1 MVLLLVFVKNNTT
14 SDYINYMFSLLFL
27 QARTKITSDK
37 KSKVNFSFL
46 NIFLCPF
53 ENKAS
58 DPHLRNALSLFLR
71 L

>member
-1 MVLLLVFVKNNTT
+1 MLEKQMLTMK
-14 SDYINYMFSLLFL
+14 
-27 QARTKITSDK
+27 TSDK

-58 DPHLRNALSLFLR
+58 DPHWRNALSLFLR